1 MHHPFLIG
9 ERIYL
14 RALEESDLTGNYLQ
28 WFNDPEVCAFNSHAI
43 FPNNMEKMQDYFDS
57 LKDTNISVVLAIITK
72 KEDIHIGNISLQ
84 NIDWVSRS
92 AEFAIILGEK
102 DYWKQ
107 GLAYEA
113 SKLILNYAFERLN
126 LNRIYCGTSSENIG
140 MRKLAEKLNMKKEG
154 VRRSAMY
161 KMNKYVDIIEYGLL
175 RDEIKVN
182 LK

>member
-1 MHHPFLIG
+1 MYHPFLIG

-14 RALEESDLTGNYLQ
+14 RALERDDLTGNYFQ

-43 FPNNMEKMQDYFDS
+43 FPNSIDKMQDYFNS
-57 LKDTNISVVLAIITK
+57 LKDTNATVVLAIIVRDK
-72 KEDIHIGNISLQ
+72 NIHIGNISIQ
-84 NIDWVSRS
+84 KIDWIVRS

-107 GLAYEA
+107 SLASEA
-113 SKLILNYAFERLN
+113 ARLIIDYAFERLN

-140 MRKLAEKLNMKKEG
+140 MQKLAEKLNMRKEG
-154 VRRSAMY
+154 IRRSAMY
-161 KMNKYVDIIEYGLL
+161 KMNKYVDIVEYGLL